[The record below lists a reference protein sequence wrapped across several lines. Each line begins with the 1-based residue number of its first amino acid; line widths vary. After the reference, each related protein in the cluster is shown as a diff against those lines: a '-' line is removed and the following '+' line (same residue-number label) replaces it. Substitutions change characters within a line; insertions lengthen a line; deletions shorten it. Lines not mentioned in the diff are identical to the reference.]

1 MTTHTTPVAPPPP
14 LARNRNFS
22 LLWFGEGVSV
32 LGNATT
38 SVLLPLLAVV
48 GFDAGPGWMGALTAA
63 AWVPWLLIGLPAGA
77 WVDRLPA
84 RRVMIVSDLAAALT
98 LSSVPLA
105 WTFDFLTLPHLA
117 VAAFCNGVCTVF
129 FRAAYPGLVRQV
141 APGDQQESAFAR
153 LFGAE
158 SAMQVAGPGVGGLMA
173 QLASAAGGLLVDAV
187 TFLVSALCLWRLKL
201 PAPVAPVAPGPDV
214 EVGTV
219 ATVAPLRQRIREGID
234 YLRHDRLLRFFTL
247 MGGVSNFGLTGYSA
261 LLVLFLV
268 REVHLSSGGVGLVL
282 AVGSVGGV
290 VGATIATWV
299 SRRLGSARALL
310 SLQLLAGPP
319 ALLVPLGAPGLGLVA
334 MVAGMLLVGIGV
346 VAGNIVRGAWRNRYV
361 PEHMVAR
368 QVTTAQVVNFG
379 TMPLAGIAAGA
390 MGTQLG
396 LRPTIAVMAA
406 IHVLAC
412 VSMFWSPLRGLRE
425 MPSLTTDVPEPVTG
439 RARRTSARDDGQVDQ
454 RVDRHAQEEDADVG
468 DREVEQPHRLEHLR
482 AGSGPGNAQQPVRLE
497 EE

>member
-1 MTTHTTPVAPPPP
+1 MTTPTTPVAPPPP

-84 RRVMIVSDLAAALT
+84 RRVMIVSDVAAAAT
-98 LSSVPLA
+98 LVSVPVA
-105 WTFDFLTLPHLA
+105 WALDVLTLPHLA
-117 VAAFCNGVCTVF
+117 AAAFCNGVCTVF

-141 APGDQQESAFAR
+141 APREQQESAFAR
-153 LFGAE
+153 LFGTE

-173 QLASAAGGLLVDAV
+173 QLASAAGGLLVDAFS
-187 TFLVSALCLWRLKL
+187 FLVSALCLWRLKL
-201 PAPVAPVAPGPDV
+201 PAADPSSPGAAPP
-214 EVGTV
+214 
-219 ATVAPLRQRIREGID
+219 APLGQRIREGVD
-234 YLRHDRLLRFFTL
+234 YIRHDRLLRFFTV

-310 SLQLLAGPP
+310 ALQLVAGPP
-319 ALLVPLGAPGLGLVA
+319 ALLVPLGAPGAGLVA

-379 TMPLAGIAAGA
+379 TMPLAGVAAGA

-412 VSMFWSPLRGLRE
+412 LSMYWSPLRGLRE
-425 MPSLTTDVPEPVTG
+425 MPGPAGDAPEPTVGETAG
-439 RARRTSARDDGQVDQ
+439 NVSAR
-454 RVDRHAQEEDADVG
+454 
-468 DREVEQPHRLEHLR
+468 
-482 AGSGPGNAQQPVRLE
+482 
-497 EE
+497 

>member
-1 MTTHTTPVAPPPP
+1 MTTNTAPVAPPPP

-84 RRVMIVSDLAAALT
+84 KRVMIVSDLAAAVT
-98 LSSVPLA
+98 LASVPVA
-105 WTFDFLTLPHLA
+105 WALDLLTLPHLA

-141 APGDQQESAFAR
+141 APREQQESAFAR

-173 QLASAAGGLLVDAV
+173 QLVSAAGGLLVDAV
-187 TFLVSALCLWRLKL
+187 TFLVSALCLWRLRL
-201 PAPVAPVAPGPDV
+201 PAPETPDAA
-214 EVGTV
+214 E
-219 ATVAPLRQRIREGID
+219 VAPLRRRIREGID
-234 YLRHDRLLRFFTL
+234 YIRHDRLLRFFTL

-290 VGATIATWV
+290 VGASIATWV

-310 SLQLLAGPP
+310 ALQLVAGPP
-319 ALLVPLGAPGLGLVA
+319 ALLVPLGAPGAGLVA

-346 VAGNIVRGAWRNRYV
+346 MAGNIVRGAWRNRYV
-361 PEHMVAR
+361 PEQMVAR
-368 QVTTAQVVNFG
+368 QVTTAQVDNYG

-390 MGTQLG
+390 MGSTFG

-412 VSMFWSPLRGLRE
+412 LSMFWSPLRGLRE
-425 MPSLTTDVPEPVTG
+425 MPGPVGLAPGPVAGDTDAKV
-439 RARRTSARDDGQVDQ
+439 SAR
-454 RVDRHAQEEDADVG
+454 
-468 DREVEQPHRLEHLR
+468 
-482 AGSGPGNAQQPVRLE
+482 
-497 EE
+497 

>member
-84 RRVMIVSDLAAALT
+84 RQVMIVSDLAAAVT
-98 LSSVPLA
+98 LASVPVA
-105 WTFDFLTLPHLA
+105 WALDLLTLPHLA

-141 APGDQQESAFAR
+141 APREQQESAFAR

-173 QLASAAGGLLVDAV
+173 QLVSAAGGLLVDSL
-187 TFLVSALCLWRLKL
+187 TFVVSALCLWRLRL
-201 PAPVAPVAPGPDV
+201 PAPEPLATDV
-214 EVGTV
+214 SE
-219 ATVAPLRQRIREGID
+219 VAPLRRRIREGID
-234 YLRHDRLLRFFTL
+234 YIRHDRLLRFFTL

-319 ALLVPLGAPGLGLVA
+319 ALLVPLGAPGAGLVA

-379 TMPLAGIAAGA
+379 TMPLAGIAAGV
-390 MGTQLG
+390 MGSTLG
-396 LRPTIAVMAA
+396 LRPTIAAMAA

-412 VSMFWSPLRGLRE
+412 LSMFWSPLRGLRE
-425 MPSLTTDVPEPVTG
+425 MPGPVGLVPGPVAGDTDEKV
-439 RARRTSARDDGQVDQ
+439 SAG
-454 RVDRHAQEEDADVG
+454 
-468 DREVEQPHRLEHLR
+468 
-482 AGSGPGNAQQPVRLE
+482 
-497 EE
+497 